1 MAVAFVAIFAAKRTA
16 FSAKSAVHAY
26 FLDEPAPATLI
37 LRGDMRS
44 TPLAR
49 RGKSVRFI
57 RNHVKPLPQKYFSS
71 VFRKI
76 MIVSMHPASTR
87 RGVSRSSRTLEAGCG
102 GREDVSARLRADE
115 GIFSDGQAVWSRP
128 PDAGDKPARFSQATG
143 ANKPGARGE
152 HGAAVN
158 TIAQGMPVVPAL
170 PVVTAACV
178 FCCRRA
184 MGAATIRHSLR
195 P

>member
-102 GREDVSARLRADE
+102 GREDVSARLRVDE
-115 GIFSDGQAVWSRP
+115 GIFSDGQAAWSCP
-128 PDAGDKPARFSQATG
+128 PDAGDKPARRFSPGDGGQQARSPEESTEQ
-143 ANKPGARGE
+143 PLTPSRRE
-152 HGAAVN
+152 
-158 TIAQGMPVVPAL
+158 
-170 PVVTAACV
+170 
-178 FCCRRA
+178 CR
-184 MGAATIRHSLR
+184 LFR
-195 P
+195 PCLW